1 MKTTPW
7 YPGTVKPVRV
17 GVYERWY
24 PLSNEAFF
32 SFWTGKFWRAGTKNI
47 NATFYERESDFQ
59 NFKWRGLT
67 EKAR

>member
-17 GVYERWY
+17 G
-24 PLSNEAFF
+24 
-32 SFWTGKFWRAGTKNI
+32 
-47 NATFYERESDFQ
+47 FYEREYPSGEVIWQCFWNGRIWINPWNPPQHSEFQ
-59 NFKWRGLT
+59 NLQWRGLT